1 MAQVREFLGYGNIFY
16 RKSYYRIR
24 QCDYYADLSSGDYE
38 LVCQCDASRSDPVLK
53 SAGVADGAVRPPVSE
68 AYREICVFHGNRL
81 FASDRY
87 YRDSVD
93 LQIDRSADSVYLVH
107 QKRFFEKSINQDGPE
122 AARPFACIY
131 EHKGAS

>member
-1 MAQVREFLGYGNIFY
+1 MGTYFIVRVITGFGNVIITLICLQAIMSWFVSAMPPGVIRFY
-16 RKSYYRIR
+16 N
-24 QCDYYADLSSGDYE
+24 L
-38 LVCQCDASRSDPVLK
+38 LASLTEPF
-53 SAGVADGAVRPPVSE
+53 VRPFSE

>member
-1 MAQVREFLGYGNIFY
+1 MGTYFIVRVITGFGNVIITLICLQAIMSWFVSAMPPGVIRFY
-16 RKSYYRIR
+16 N
-24 QCDYYADLSSGDYE
+24 L
-38 LVCQCDASRSDPVLK
+38 LASLTEPF
-53 SAGVADGAVRPPVSE
+53 VRPFRKLTARF
-68 AYREICVFHGNRL
+68 AYSMGNRL

>member
-1 MAQVREFLGYGNIFY
+1 MGTYFIVRVITGFGNVIITLICLQAIMSWFVSAMPPGAIRFY
-16 RKSYYRIR
+16 N
-24 QCDYYADLSSGDYE
+24 L
-38 LVCQCDASRSDPVLK
+38 LASLTEPF
-53 SAGVADGAVRPPVSE
+53 VRPFRKLTARF
-68 AYREICVFHGNRL
+68 AYSMGIDFSPL
-81 FASDRY
+81 SY

-122 AARPFACIY
+122 AARPFAGID

>member
-1 MAQVREFLGYGNIFY
+1 MIITLICLQAIMSWFVSAMPPGVIRFY
-16 RKSYYRIR
+16 N
-24 QCDYYADLSSGDYE
+24 L
-38 LVCQCDASRSDPVLK
+38 LASLTEPFV
-53 SAGVADGAVRPPVSE
+53 PPVSE

>member
-1 MAQVREFLGYGNIFY
+1 MGTYFIVRVITGFGNVIITLICLQAIMSWFVSAMPPGVIRFY
-16 RKSYYRIR
+16 N
-24 QCDYYADLSSGDYE
+24 L
-38 LVCQCDASRSDPVLK
+38 LASLTEPF
-53 SAGVADGAVRPPVSE
+53 VRPFRKLT
-68 AYREICVFHGNRL
+68 ARFAVFHGNRL

>member
-1 MAQVREFLGYGNIFY
+1 MGTYFIVRVITGFGNVIITLICLQAIMSWFVSAMPPGVIRFY
-16 RKSYYRIR
+16 N
-24 QCDYYADLSSGDYE
+24 L
-38 LVCQCDASRSDPVLK
+38 LASLTEPF
-53 SAGVADGAVRPPVSE
+53 VRPFRKLTARF
-68 AYREICVFHGNRL
+68 AYSMGIGL